1 MSVTSVDM
9 SAMESKPDSVVQLEL
24 DSQLSSIMNN
34 IAAARV
40 PETSESKNNEGTAE
54 RSFCR
59 DSKPCEPIAVV
70 GMAMRL
76 PGGVPE
82 TRYNVDSFYQQ
93 AKPNA
98 IRTKKG
104 YFLQEDPT
112 EFDTGF
118 FGITNYEASR
128 LDPQQRLLLEVVWEC
143 MENAGQ
149 VNWKGRDIGCWVGV
163 FGEDWMDLC
172 AKNIQYT
179 DRLHA
184 LGAGDYAL
192 ANRISYEYDLTGP
205 RLTLRSMTV
214 QTGCSSS
221 LVGLHEACRAIST
234 GDCSSAIV
242 AGTSLILSPTM
253 TTTMSE
259 NMVLSPDGICK
270 TFDAGADGYGRGEAI
285 NAVYLKPL
293 KDALAAGDRVRAVI
307 RSSATNCDGRTVGIT
322 TPGAPTQK
330 QLIRK
335 AYQKAGISDI
345 TDTGFFECHG
355 SGTVVGDTAELSVV
369 ADLFKEKGVYIG
381 AAKPN
386 FGHSEGASGITGIIK
401 AVLALEKNVI
411 PPNIH
416 FKEPNPKVP
425 FKEAMLQVPLEPIPW
440 PQDRHPRVSVNCFG
454 IGGSNAHAI
463 LDSAASYGLVEDRN
477 PSQHENTQS
486 FLFLVSAASPTS
498 LSQRVND
505 LTEYAK
511 RTALEF
517 QDLAYTL
524 AIKREHLHHRTFFV
538 GEADG
543 SITKSERTARR
554 FDSTQLTFV
563 FTGQGAQWPA
573 MGKGL
578 LECFPIFQQDI
589 QRMDRVIQSLEQ
601 PPNWSIEGR
610 FLVLDTEDL
619 EPLLT
624 KRGRVDELIAGED
637 CCRIHEAE
645 LSQTLCTAVQIGIVN
660 LLARWGAKPDA
671 VIGHSSGEIAA
682 AYAAGAM
689 SLESAIV
696 VAYYR
701 GQAVKMAQ
709 GGAMAAIGLMAED
722 VKRYLVEGVGIAC
735 ENSPQS
741 TTISGDSEKV
751 DEVIEKIQSDNADTF
766 CRRLRVD
773 KAYHSGHMVE
783 VGAFYEEIIKS
794 KIETNS
800 NMVPFWST
808 VTGSFLKCPGDLS
821 AKYWRQNL
829 ESPVLF
835 RQAMEAILQHEQEAG
850 QVFVEI
856 GAHSALSGPIRQI
869 IQTGNISK
877 ATYVPTLIRK
887 RKANVCLMEAM
898 GCLWAH
904 GVPTVDLQSLV
915 GQGQV
920 LTNVPPYPWDH
931 RAKLLHESRLVH
943 NWRFRAFPHHE
954 LLGSRMFGA
963 SDLEPMWSN
972 LLRPD
977 DVPWLFDHELTKRIV
992 FPAAG
997 FVAMIGEAIRQV
1009 DGSESYS
1016 LHHVLLKAP
1025 LLLAEGHTM
1034 EVVTSLKPVKVSD
1047 FLDSHWYEFT
1057 ISAYDGEDWV
1067 KHCQGQACAS
1077 FEKNMESKKISPL
1090 SRKVCSETWYRL
1102 MATYGLRYGQRFKG
1116 LQDIT
1121 SDPKQKIATATMIED
1136 HTAHESHY
1144 TLHPIIIDQ
1153 CLQIMSV
1160 AMCSGM
1166 AGVFD
1171 QLTVPSFFELICVSS
1186 GNGKLAVEAD
1196 AYKTSTSITTGS
1208 AILVSGESPIL
1219 SIEGAAFFSVTDSG
1233 ETSQHGFPL
1242 VTHTNWAPDLDLLPP
1257 KELLSFRPVGRDGGL
1272 YADIILCV
1280 ISEAHYRIK
1289 DKVPATEHLSKYKD
1303 LIARWVE
1310 DIRNGVPPTP
1320 PHARRF
1326 LELDTQ
1332 QRMCLIDEL
1341 SAKAQTQESDCLAMI
1356 SMVKTVLLHICDM
1369 IVGSESPLHVLV
1381 DEDGLADLY
1390 YQPSLWGCW
1399 HELLNL
1405 LMHSNPRAKILEIG
1419 AGTGGSTTVILDHL
1433 RSPDGVPMYGS
1444 YVFSDIS
1451 PGFLHSAK
1459 EKYKDRKNME
1469 YRLLDISKDPVL
1481 QGFEYGSFDIIV
1493 ASNVIHATECLNTTL
1508 QNVRKLLA
1516 PGGRLILQ
1524 ELWPGKYILHS
1535 FLMFKGVLPGWWIGE
1550 KDGRGA
1556 RPYISPAQWNTELL
1570 RAGFTGVEAA
1580 EFDDEGMSRLM
1591 VNILSRNPSHPPQ
1604 ATDVTIVHRAE
1615 VGEWENSVAQN
1626 FVAAGYTVCWM
1637 AFDEVTCPATSGIVF
1652 LLDRPGPFLHDVS
1665 AEQHERLKRY
1675 LGENREATMLWVT
1688 STCQTVCHD
1697 PRYSLVLGL
1706 ARTLRRE
1713 LELNLNTLE
1722 VDSYSL
1728 LASDSIIPVYKQVQ
1742 RHKDC
1747 HIIPDSEY
1755 ILQDGKVN
1763 IARFHWTNLA
1773 TELCHMSS
1781 DETPKKLSMTSCG
1794 VFDTMYWKS
1803 VDLPT
1808 VGKDEVIVDV
1818 KFAAL
1823 NFKDIMVSMGVLG
1836 QIEDLGIEGSGVVV
1850 QTGSD
1855 VQHVHNGDRVLFV
1868 ASGSLQT
1875 RKVIPVRMC
1884 LKVPECLSLE
1894 DAATMPAV
1902 FATTIYSLL
1911 HLARLKKNQVRPLP
1925 SINVWAS
1932 RPFKYAKWWGQMYA
1946 YIHLLPWTLLKVSQ
1960 IYATVGNGNKAQH
1973 LIDTYG
1979 IPRNHIFNSRDAS
1992 FLQDLMR
1999 CTGNRGADVVLNSLG
2014 GNLLHTSWKCVAP
2027 FGKMLELGKRDF
2039 LGHGMLSMDL
2049 FISNRSFFG
2058 VDLNQFFEEYPDEFH
2073 DTVLD
2078 RFLEMVEQ
2086 RQISPI
2092 QPRTIFEASDIISAF
2107 RYMQQGVHMG
2117 KILVKMPESP
2127 GDLPRVKDKRTIAF
2141 NPDVSYLL
2149 VGGLGG
2155 IGQAV
2160 ARWMACHGARS
2171 LVIFSRSAGQ
2181 SDDHQMFIRELDAIG
2196 CHVHTVSGDVTHL
2209 PDVQRAVEGC
2219 ARPIAGVINLSLA
2232 LSDHL
2237 YLEMSHDQ
2245 WTVPNR
2251 VKVLG
2256 TWNLHS
2262 ALQNVALDFFVV
2274 FSSMSGQ
2281 VGNPGQANY
2290 AAASTFLDAFVQ
2302 YRHANGMPASVLDIG
2317 CVEGIGILKQTPHV
2331 VQRMRAISAR
2341 FIEESELMDTLHLAI
2356 LRSHP
2361 ELYNK
2366 KGPQSAGLGI
2376 GLCPTKSFS
2385 QVQDLPF
2392 WTLDARA
2399 RAIANYDSFQQSDSN
2414 AEPDNLQEL
2423 MDEVEANPATLKDP
2437 EVEKRIRGE
2446 VGRLIATYISNH
2458 EDMTD
2463 NEINNIT
2470 IDSLMSIE
2478 IRNWTRRRL
2487 HVDVA
2492 IPEISKAG
2500 TVGRLGTLVVEK
2512 MKAKYIAQLEEST

>member
-1 MSVTSVDM
+1 MSATSVDM
-9 SAMESKPDSVVQLEL
+9 SAMESKPDSVVEL

-34 IAAARV
+34 VAAARL
-40 PETSESKNNEGTAE
+40 PETSESKKNEATAE

-59 DSKPCEPIAVV
+59 DTKPCEPIAVV

-76 PGGVPE
+76 PGGVRSEDQFWEFLMNKQDAVSKVPE

-205 RLTLRSMTV
+205 SMTV

-293 KDALAAGDRVRAVI
+293 KDAIAAGDRVRAVI
-307 RSSATNCDGRTVGIT
+307 RSTATNCDGRTVGIT

-330 QLIRK
+330 QLIKR
-335 AYQKAGISDI
+335 AYQKAGISEI
-345 TDTGFFECHG
+345 TDTAFFECHG

-369 ADLFKEKGVYIG
+369 ADLFKDKGVYIG

-401 AVLALEKNVI
+401 AVLALEKNMI

-463 LDSAASYGLVEDRN
+463 LDSAASYGLVEDWT
-477 PSQHENTQS
+477 PSQQENSQS

-511 RTALEF
+511 QTVPRF

-524 AIKREHLHHRTFFV
+524 AIKREHLQHRTFFV

-543 SITKSERTARR
+543 TITKSERTARQ
-554 FDSTQLTFV
+554 FDSTQLVFV
-563 FTGQGAQWPA
+563 FTGQGAQWPT

-578 LECFPIFQQDI
+578 LESFPMFQQDI
-589 QRMDRVIQSLEQ
+589 QRMDRVIHGLEQ
-601 PPNWSIEGR
+601 PPDWSIE
-610 FLVLDTEDL
+610 
-619 EPLLT
+619 
-624 KRGRVDELIAGED
+624 DELVAGED

-671 VIGHSSGEIAA
+671 VVGHSSGEIAA
-682 AYAAGAM
+682 AYAAGTM

-701 GQAVKMAQ
+701 GQAVKMARA
-709 GGAMAAIGLMAED
+709 GSMAAIGLMAEE

-751 DEVIEKIQSDNADTF
+751 GEVIGKIQSDNPDTF
-766 CRRLRVD
+766 CRQLRVD
-773 KAYHSGHMVE
+773 KAYHSGHMEE
-783 VGAFYEEIIKS
+783 VGAFYEETIKS
-794 KIETNS
+794 KIHTNS

-808 VTGSFLKCPGDLS
+808 VTGSLLKGPDDLS
-821 AKYWRQNL
+821 AEYWRQNL

-835 RQAMEAILQHEQEAG
+835 RQAMEAILQHEQQSG

-869 IQTGNISK
+869 MQTGNISK

-904 GVPTVDLQSLV
+904 GVPKVDLQGLV
-915 GQGQV
+915 GQGRV
-920 LTNVPPYPWDH
+920 LTSVPPYPWDH
-931 RAKLLHESRLVH
+931 RAKLLNESRLVH

-963 SDLEPMWSN
+963 TDLEPMWSN

-977 DVPWLFDHELTKRIV
+977 DVPWLFDHELTKKIV

-997 FVAMIGEAIRQV
+997 FVAMIGEAIRQI

-1025 LLLAEGHTM
+1025 MLLEEGHTV
-1034 EVVTSLKPVKVSD
+1034 EVVTSLRPVKVSD

-1077 FEKNMESKKISPL
+1077 FGKNMESKKISPL

-1102 MATYGLRYGQRFKG
+1102 MATHGLRYGQRFKG

-1144 TLHPIIIDQ
+1144 TLHPNIIDQ

-1166 AGVFD
+1166 AAVLD
-1171 QLTVPSFFELICVSS
+1171 QLAVPSFFELICVSS

-1196 AYKTSTSITTGS
+1196 AHKTSTNITTGNS
-1208 AILVSGESPIL
+1208 ILVSGESPIL
-1219 SIEGAAFFSVTDSG
+1219 AIEGAAFFSLTDSG

-1242 VTHTNWAPDLDLLPP
+1242 VTHTKWAPDLDLLPP
-1257 KELLSFRPVGRDGGL
+1257 NELLSFRPVGRDGDL
-1272 YADIILCV
+1272 YADMILCAL
-1280 ISEAHYRIK
+1280 SEAHYRIK
-1289 DKVPATEHLSKYKD
+1289 DKVPATEHLRKYKD
-1303 LIARWVE
+1303 LIAGWVE
-1310 DIRNGVPPTP
+1310 HMRNCLPPAP

-1332 QRMCLIDEL
+1332 QRMRLIDEL
-1341 SAKAQTQESDCLAMI
+1341 SEKVRTQDPDGLAII
-1356 SMVKTVLLHICDM
+1356 SMVKTVLLHISDI
-1369 IVGSESPLHVLV
+1369 IVGSESPLHILV
-1381 DEDGLADLY
+1381 DEDRLADVY

-1419 AGTGGSTTVILDHL
+1419 AGTGGSTTVLLDHL

-1469 YRLLDISKDPVL
+1469 YRVLDISKDPAP
-1481 QGFEYGSFDIIV
+1481 QGFECGSFDVIV

-1508 QNVRKLLA
+1508 QNVRKVLA

-1524 ELWPGKYILHS
+1524 ELWPELPI
-1535 FLMFKGVLPGWWIGE
+1535 FDFIMGVLPGWWIGE

-1556 RPYISPAQWNTELL
+1556 RPYISPAEWNTELL
-1570 RAGFTGVEAA
+1570 KAGFTGVDAA

-1591 VNILSRNPSHPPQ
+1591 VNILSRNPCHPPQ

-1615 VGEWENSVAQN
+1615 IGEWENSVAQN
-1626 FVAAGYTVCWM
+1626 FVAAGYTVRWM

-1652 LLDRPGPFLHDVS
+1652 LLDRPGPFLHDIS

-1697 PRYSLVLGL
+1697 PRYSLVFGL

-1722 VDSYSL
+1722 VDSYSS
-1728 LASDSIIPVYKQVQ
+1728 LASDSIIPVYKQVE

-1755 ILQDGKVN
+1755 ILQDGKIN
-1763 IARFHWTNLA
+1763 IARFHWKNLA
-1773 TELCHMSS
+1773 TELCHMPS
-1781 DETPKKLSMTSCG
+1781 DESPKKLSMTSCG
-1794 VFDTMYWKS
+1794 VLDTMYWKS

-1808 VGKDEVIVDV
+1808 AGKDEVIVDV

-1855 VQHVHNGDRVLFV
+1855 VQHIHNGDRVLFV

-1875 RKVIPVRMC
+1875 RRVIPARMC

-1902 FATTIYSLL
+1902 FATTIYALL
-1911 HLARLKKNQVRPLP
+1911 HLARLKKNQSVLIH
-1925 SINVWAS
+1925 SATGGVGLAAIQIC
-1932 RPFKYAKWWGQMYA
+1932 QMVGA
-1946 YIHLLPWTLLKVSQ
+1946 N
-1960 IYATVGNGNKAQH
+1960 IYATVGNENKAQH
-1973 LIDTYG
+1973 LMDTYG
-1979 IPRNHIFNSRDAS
+1979 IHRDHIFNSRDAS

-2014 GNLLHTSWKCVAP
+2014 GNLLHTSWRCVAP
-2027 FGKMLELGKRDF
+2027 YGKMLELGKRDF

-2049 FISNRSFFG
+2049 FKSNRAFFG
-2058 VDLNQFFEEYPDEFH
+2058 VDLNQFLEECPDEFN
-2073 DTVLD
+2073 DVIFE
-2078 RFLEMVEQ
+2078 RFLEMVEK

-2117 KILVKMPESP
+2117 KILIKMPESP
-2127 GDLPRVKDKRTIAF
+2127 GDLPQVKDKKAIVF

-2181 SDDHQMFIRELDAIG
+2181 SDDHQIFIRELDAIG
-2196 CHVHTVSGDVTHL
+2196 CHVHTVSGDVTDL
-2209 PDVQRAVEGC
+2209 PDVQRVVEGC
-2219 ARPIAGVINLSLA
+2219 ARPIGGVMNLSLA

-2251 VKVLG
+2251 VKILG

-2262 ALQNVALDFFVV
+2262 VLQNVALDFFVV

-2302 YRHANGMPASVLDIG
+2302 YRHTNGMPASVLDIG
-2317 CVEGIGILKQTPHV
+2317 CVEGIGILKQAPHV
-2331 VQRMRAISAR
+2331 VQRMRAISVR
-2341 FIEESELMDTLHLAI
+2341 FIEESELMDSLHLAI

-2361 ELYNK
+2361 ELSNK
-2366 KGPQSAGLGI
+2366 KGPESASLGI
-2376 GLCPTKSFS
+2376 GLCPIKSFS

-2392 WTLDARA
+2392 WRTLDARA
-2399 RAIANYDSFQQSDSN
+2399 RAIPNYDSFQQSDSN
-2414 AEPDNLQEL
+2414 GEPDNLQEL
-2423 MDEVEANPATLKDP
+2423 MDEVEANPATLKNP

-2446 VGRLIATYISNH
+2446 VGHLISTYISNH

-2463 NEINNIT
+2463 EEINNIT

-2512 MKAKYIAQLEEST
+2512 LKAKYAAQLEGST